1 MFSVACDKSHVY
13 YLCISASVELEQKRH
28 ALNKQHKEK
37 KSVTRIFNSHGLW
50 VIGDVPCMIS
60 QV

>member
-1 MFSVACDKSHVY
+1 MSLSKRKPIQAPKHESGQNATQSLRNIFAEERKS
-13 YLCISASVELEQKRH
+13 AP
-28 ALNKQHKEK
+28 
-37 KSVTRIFNSHGLW
+37 RIFNFRGLW